1 MYCINV
7 GMMHVEISYFD
18 NKGSILTNV
27 ANLPVLCI
35 AVKTSSADIG
45 DEHVTWTNFLS
56 KEISYFST
64 PLPKIKIK
72 LLIKIAYTMILI
84 DKMFNLHSV

>member
-1 MYCINV
+1 MNWKKN
-7 GMMHVEISYFD
+7 YFD

-27 ANLPVLCI
+27 ATLPVFWI

-64 PLPKIKIK
+64 PLPKIKFDVF
-72 LLIKIAYTMILI
+72 ILI
-84 DKMFNLHSV
+84 FLKILF